1 MQLKAQTKWGWMIAA
16 YLFLAGLG
24 GGAYV
29 TGVVTDFLG
38 EDWSSLSKIGVT
50 LGFPCV
56 FVGTM
61 FLITDLGT
69 PANFWRAFM
78 RPRTSWVA
86 RGTIIIMTFMVIS
99 IIHLGLWVWPFH
111 VLEDAETARYV
122 LGVVGAVFA
131 FGTMIYTGLLLG
143 ANRPIAF
150 WSTALVPVMF
160 LVSALSTG
168 AMAVILAGTIG
179 GLEHAGPISRLARFD
194 IILLALEV
202 VVITMYLQATH
213 RVPESRES
221 ARLVLTGNVAPLF
234 WLGVVLCGLIIP
246 LVLELV
252 GVYALEGSGATAVT
266 AVAAV
271 SGLFGGLCLRQVVL
285 SGGVQAPL
293 RASRFEFGLPIV

>member
-1 MQLKAQTKWGWMIAA
+1 MQLKPQTKWGWMIAA

-29 TGVVTDFLG
+29 TGVIADFLG
-38 EDWSSLSKIGVT
+38 GDWISLSKIGVA

-56 FVGTM
+56 LVGTM

-86 RGTIIIMTFMVIS
+86 RGTIIISTFMVIGVV
-99 IIHLGLWVWPFH
+99 HLGLWVWPFH
-111 VLEDAETARYV
+111 VLQDAETARHV
-122 LGVVGAVFA
+122 LGVVGALFA

-168 AMAVILAGTIG
+168 AMAVILAATIG
-179 GLEHAGPISRLARFD
+179 GLDHSGPISRLARFD
-194 IILLALEV
+194 IILLVFEAV
-202 VVITMYLQATH
+202 VVMMYLQATH

-221 ARLVLTGNVAPLF
+221 AKLVLTGRIAPLF
-234 WLGVVLCGLIIP
+234 WLGVAGCGLIVP
-246 LVLELV
+246 LVLELL
-252 GVYALEGSGATAVT
+252 GVYALNGSGGEVVTIIATF
-266 AVAAV
+266 

-293 RASRFEFGLPIV
+293 RASRFEFGLPNV